1 MPLPLQAQFD
11 AWTEAHAH
19 TVHQV
24 SPGVLFGWLG
34 VLKQF
39 GHDTTTTLLAHTI
52 YWGEPGVMVRFL
64 GAWEIAIG
72 VALLMPPLHRLAV
85 LLLLVRLPGTLLA
98 LVILPEVTFAGSPLV
113 PTPEGQYLLKDLAL
127 FGAALVI
134 AEASIRRQRRVA
146 SSLPLRAPQP
156 D

>member
-1 MPLPLQAQFD
+1 MPMPLQVQFD

-24 SPGVLFGWLG
+24 SLGILFVWLG
-34 VLKQF
+34 GLKQF

-52 YWGEPGVMVRFL
+52 YWGEPEVMVRVL
-64 GAWEIAIG
+64 GAWELAIG
-72 VALLMPPLHRLAV
+72 VALLIPPLHRLAV

-98 LVILPEVTFAGSPLV
+98 LFLLPEITFAGSPLV
-113 PTPEGQYLLKDLAL
+113 PTPEGQYLLKDVAL

-134 AEASIRRQRRVA
+134 AEASIRRQRQIAA
-146 SSLPLRAPQP
+146 SARLRAPHP

>member
-1 MPLPLQAQFD
+1 
-11 AWTEAHAH
+11 
-19 TVHQV
+19 
-24 SPGVLFGWLG
+24 
-34 VLKQF
+34 
-39 GHDTTTTLLAHTI
+39 
-52 YWGEPGVMVRFL
+52 
-64 GAWEIAIG
+64 
-72 VALLMPPLHRLAV
+72 MPPLHRLAV

-98 LVILPEVTFAGSPLV
+98 LVLLPEVTFAGSPLV